1 MKPIIEYETRTIGMV
16 VSLPGVWVNVFE
28 MTNASS
34 PNRSRTKDGLRLP
47 ELINEPT
54 MVCRPVQPYQC
65 RANRMPQFWNSVA

>member
-1 MKPIIEYETRTIGMV
+1 
-16 VSLPGVWVNVFE
+16 